1 MLQTRYRPNFL
12 AFLTVIDEAV
22 LGRDTRG
29 MDDVAALGGEG
40 CCAAEGAQPL
50 EVDLGPA
57 RSRRSKLDEA
67 AYMAVFAAPVRRR
80 VRVIAESEER
90 LLRFKTNAR
99 PGGLARPVGNR
110 PGAGR
115 QRPRADTDH
124 HHPTREGVGSG
135 ATSTSATGAP
145 CTHSNARSAMS
156 TR

>member
-12 AFLTVIDEAV
+12 AFLTVIDEAG

-67 AYMAVFAAPVRRR
+67 AYMAVLRHRSAAGCASSRR
-80 VRVIAESEER
+80 V
-90 LLRFKTNAR
+90 KNAF
-99 PGGLARPVGNR
+99 
-110 PGAGR
+110 
-115 QRPRADTDH
+115 
-124 HHPTREGVGSG
+124 
-135 ATSTSATGAP
+135 
-145 CTHSNARSAMS
+145 
-156 TR
+156 